1 MERRPL
7 EMNTRERTSASGAR
21 LAAWVGVWL
30 VLAATAVLVHMVTFT
45 KLSLIDEYQH
55 VDYLDKTMALEH
67 VNGGERVGEVAMR
80 EQACRGMDLP
90 GFQLPACDSP
100 QLTPEQ
106 FPGSG
111 FNHTY
116 ADPPTYYAITAPLS
130 WLVKSVSGLE
140 SVVTAAR
147 AIGVLWLA
155 LGLLSTFLLARRLG
169 ADDWAAAGAAL
180 LLATTPVV
188 LGASATVTTDAPLLA
203 AGGLFALLAVAV
215 VEGRASPWWLTVGA
229 FVVMAFKTTSLTV
242 VGMVALF
249 LLLSIAT
256 QLRAGTR
263 PGDTDDTSG
272 ESRGL
277 ERSRLGI
284 GHVLAMLVAASV
296 PLVTWT
302 AITSETALPEVEDIP
317 AGQMFK
323 VDSIGWTEIA
333 GSFRYLFTPVNNA
346 DTAPFLRTDAVNLS
360 ELAVN
365 VLLILGTAGV
375 AWFGVRGHLAST
387 LGTAVFASMVLGG
400 PALAVMLFVA
410 DSVSYTIPGRYGLS
424 LLPAAAACLAVA
436 ASRRRS
442 GGPALVVVGTL
453 CMLAFLLAA
462 A

>member
-1 MERRPL
+1 MPGPRTLERRSL
-7 EMNTRERTSASGAR
+7 EMTTSERADASRGGFAV
-21 LAAWVGVWL
+21 WVGVWL
-30 VLAATAVLVHMVTFT
+30 VIAATAVLVHMVTFT
-45 KLSLIDEYQH
+45 KLSLVDEYQH

-67 VNGGERVGEVAMR
+67 VNGGEQVGDLAMR

-90 GFQLPACDSP
+90 DFQLPACDSAT
-100 QLTPEQ
+100 LVPEQ

-130 WLVKSVSGLE
+130 WLLKSVAGLE

-169 ADDWAAAGAAL
+169 ADDWSSAGAAL

-203 AGGLFALLAVAV
+203 VGGSFVLLAVAV
-215 VEGRASPWWLTVGA
+215 VEGRTSPWWLMAGA
-229 FVVMAFKTTSLTV
+229 FGALAFKTTALTV
-242 VGMVALF
+242 LGMVTLF
-249 LLLSIAT
+249 LLVTIAARR
-256 QLRAGTR
+256 RAG
-263 PGDTDDTSG
+263 
-272 ESRGL
+272 
-277 ERSRLGI
+277 ERDRLGVV
-284 GHVLAMLVAASV
+284 HVLAMLAGAAV
-296 PLVTWT
+296 PLLAWT
-302 AITSETALPEVEDIP
+302 AVTSQTALPEAEEIP

-323 VDSIGWTEIA
+323 VDSIGWSQIA
-333 GSFRYLFTPVNNA
+333 VSFRYLFTPVNDA

-360 ELAVN
+360 ELTLN
-365 VLLILGTAGV
+365 VLLIIGTAGV
-375 AWFGVRGHLAST
+375 AWFGLRGQLST
-387 LGTAVFASMVLGG
+387 RLGGAVFASMVLGG
-400 PALAVMLFVA
+400 PALVVMIFLA
-410 DSVSYTIPGRYGLS
+410 ESSSYTIPGRYGLS

-442 GGPALVVVGTL
+442 GGPGLVVAGTL